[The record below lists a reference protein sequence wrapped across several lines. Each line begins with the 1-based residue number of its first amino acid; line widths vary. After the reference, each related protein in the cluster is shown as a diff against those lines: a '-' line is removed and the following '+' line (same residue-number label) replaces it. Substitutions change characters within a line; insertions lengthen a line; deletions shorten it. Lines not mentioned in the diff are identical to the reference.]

1 MTYLSR
7 FFNRIRLL
15 DHMYLID
22 IYFIYCLEYLLG
34 FFHPNPP
41 GINLVH
47 NQVTVS
53 RVVVREAFNA
63 GWRVGDVILEVDGKQ
78 ARWMGI

>member
-1 MTYLSR
+1 M
-7 FFNRIRLL
+7 
-15 DHMYLID
+15 
-22 IYFIYCLEYLLG
+22 
-34 FFHPNPP
+34 
-41 GINLVH
+41 H

-78 ARWMGI
+78 ARWPRESDFFSGGGPACPAGGNQRWAMEKRL